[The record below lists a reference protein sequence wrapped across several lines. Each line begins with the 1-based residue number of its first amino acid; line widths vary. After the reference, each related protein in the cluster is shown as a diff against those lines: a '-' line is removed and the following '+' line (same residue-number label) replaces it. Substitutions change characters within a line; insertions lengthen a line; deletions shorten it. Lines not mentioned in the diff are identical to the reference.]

1 MINDLNLYRVFY
13 IVAKYKNI
21 SHAAEKLYISQPAVS
36 KSIKNLE
43 NYFKIKLFTRNSKG
57 VILTKEGEELF
68 THIEKAYKELSLGEE
83 IINKLKN
90 KEIGT
95 INLGISSIL
104 GKNYFIPKLENF
116 ITTYPNFK
124 IKIINKHTEDDLE
137 LIKESKLDLAIV
149 CGPIS
154 DNNIEFI
161 KLEKANDIFV
171 ANPNYLKSKS
181 IKDIND
187 IFSKGSFMLL
197 EQDNATRKHID
208 NYFHNIGVSI
218 VPDIEASN
226 MEFLIDCAK
235 MGLGIT
241 SVLIDFV
248 RDDLKNKT
256 LVEIPLESPINSRYI
271 GVAYKKDSVLSIADT
286 TLIEYLKNSCT

>member
-13 IVAKYKNI
+13 IVAQYKNI

-43 NYFKIKLFTRNSKG
+43 NYLNIKLFTRNSKG

-68 THIEKAYKELSLGEE
+68 SHIEKAYKELSLGEE
-83 IINKLKN
+83 TINKLKN
-90 KEIGT
+90 KEMGT

-104 GKNYFIPKLENF
+104 GKNYFIPKLEKF

-137 LIKESKLDLAIV
+137 LIKENKLDLAIV

-187 IFSKGSFMLL
+187 LFSKGSFMLL
-197 EQDNATRKHID
+197 EKDNATRKHID
-208 NYFHNIGVSI
+208 NYFYNIGVS
-218 VPDIEASN
+218 VTPDIEASN
-226 MEFLIDCAK
+226 MDFLIDCAK

-248 RDDLKNKT
+248 RDDLKNRT